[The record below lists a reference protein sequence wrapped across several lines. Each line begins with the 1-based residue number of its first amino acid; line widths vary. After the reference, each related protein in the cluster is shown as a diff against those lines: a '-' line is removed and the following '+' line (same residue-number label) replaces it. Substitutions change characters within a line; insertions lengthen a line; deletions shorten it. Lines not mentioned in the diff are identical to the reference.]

1 MLTFNTTI
9 DTMLN
14 VGRLVRYEPRF
25 RFDQQPTCLVYLRP
39 ECHKQIKALPDAP
52 VGENPDPVPREQIT
66 VLLDRFC
73 AGNALL
79 VGHDF
84 DPRGEKLFVLKTRSV
99 RAGTVFLSQGV
110 LIMLDV
116 QPKAAFNRDKGG
128 KLNNTKWYAS
138 CRALPEFQQLSPF
151 AVKDAP

>member
-1 MLTFNTTI
+1 
-9 DTMLN
+9 MLN
-14 VGRLVRYEPRF
+14 AGRLVRYEPRL

-84 DPRGEKLFVLKTRSV
+84 EPRGEKLFVLRTRSV
-99 RAGTVFLSQGV
+99 RAGAIFRHREV
-110 LIMLDV
+110 LIVFDV
-116 QPKAAFNRDKGG
+116 QTKAAFNAKKGG
-128 KLNNTKWYAS
+128 TLTSAAWYRT

-151 AVKDAP
+151 AVKAAP

>member
-73 AGNALL
+73 AG
-79 VGHDF
+79 
-84 DPRGEKLFVLKTRSV
+84 
-99 RAGTVFLSQGV
+99 TVFLSQGV

-138 CRALPEFQQLSPF
+138 CRALPEFQQPSPF
-151 AVKDAP
+151 TVKDAP

>member
-1 MLTFNTTI
+1 MRYSPESAATKHKTRPGASFRAIVSLCRAQP
-9 DTMLN
+9 
-14 VGRLVRYEPRF
+14 RL

-52 VGENPDPVPREQIT
+52 VGENPDPVPR
-66 VLLDRFC
+66 
-73 AGNALL
+73 GK
-79 VGHDF
+79 
-84 DPRGEKLFVLKTRSV
+84 KLFVLRTRSV

-128 KLNNTKWYAS
+128 KLNNAKWYAS
-138 CRALPEFQQLSPF
+138 CRVLLDFQKLSPF
-151 AVKDAP
+151 AVEDDPWDENVNR